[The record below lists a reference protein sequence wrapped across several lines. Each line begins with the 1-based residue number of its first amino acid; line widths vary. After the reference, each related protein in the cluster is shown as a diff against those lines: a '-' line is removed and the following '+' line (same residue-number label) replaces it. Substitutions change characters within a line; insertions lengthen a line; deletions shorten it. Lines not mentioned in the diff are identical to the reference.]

1 MAEPHA
7 FILGWIKRGKCEKIH
22 YSGKLKEYKNF
33 FSRPVYI
40 KYSRSQLIV
49 FDDKNITFLM
59 VYGGHLSPSL
69 KKRRMVRVFFL
80 HLLFLKYL

>member
-59 VYGGHLSPSL
+59 VYGGHLSHENFISE
-69 KKRRMVRVFFL
+69 KK
-80 HLLFLKYL
+80 KNG